1 MKCSFD
7 DKYESCL
14 LEHVNK
20 GDSYW
25 EMGSGSLLSSQSKS
39 GKNHINIRGPFHKGT
54 FKTPIITH
62 FNLNAKC
69 LSFQYLIDNYS
80 RLEVKKVTIS
90 GASQSLFDKEV
101 SHSSTLS
108 KIRINIL

>member
-25 EMGSGSLLSSQSKS
+25 ELGSSPKLSSQSKS
-39 GKNHINIRGPFHKGT
+39 GKNHINIRGPFHRGT
-54 FKTPIITH
+54 FKTPTITK
-62 FNLNAKC
+62 FNVNAKC
-69 LSFQYLIDNYS
+69 LSFQYLIDNFS

-90 GASQSLFDKEV
+90 GHSHSLFYKEV
-101 SHSSTLS
+101 ARSS
-108 KIRINIL
+108 ILL